1 MDNLKFCP
9 KPSGFVPTEE
19 MVLTLWDYVQFI
31 PGIKTQSLEWK
42 CGFAK
47 EKCHGLILIKM
58 KILG

>member
-1 MDNLKFCP
+1 LFCA
-9 KPSGFVPTEE
+9 KRGGGIDS
-19 MVLTLWDYVQFI
+19 TLWDYVQFI